1 MNLDTWGKTKWQ
13 GLKGKSG
20 PPGNMNGFQHGLAD
34 IQKRSKE
41 GSLRSMRRMSGSKFD
56 SAEKPN
62 WYLVIF
68 KK

>member
-1 MNLDTWGKTKWQ
+1 MNLDTWDKTKWQ

-41 GSLRSMRRMSGSKFD
+41 GSLRSMRRMSGSKF
-56 SAEKPN
+56 
-62 WYLVIF
+62 
-68 KK
+68 